1 MYDMSNDQVTDLIEA
16 DLGPGAHGYF
26 TTRGLRARS
35 VPAGSVDVRSLRAA
49 VPIRSTVVVKEATT
63 AGGTW
68 RFMSG
73 TTHNVFIV
81 TAAGSRSSSISSQA
95 STWPG

>member
-16 DLGPGAHGYF
+16 GLGPGACGP
-26 TTRGLRARS
+26 
-35 VPAGSVDVRSLRAA
+35 VPSPPGASTSRSLRAA
-49 VPIRSTVVVKEATT
+49 VPIRSAVVVKEATT

-73 TTHNVFIV
+73 TTHNVFII